1 MMGDDDDDQLE
12 MRGVGGKLG
21 RVEPLV

>member
-1 MMGDDDDDQLE
+1 MMGDDDDLLE

-21 RVEPLV
+21 RVDPQV